1 MKYVVHLVAVGNRPG
16 LVTSCNKCEESKD
29 DTCYENAIPASEV
42 WRYAAQT
49 LRWLCKR
56 EAASRVVIPISQP
69 PIPFRGAPRACGDS
83 THVHSSSLPVPSHV
97 L

>member
-49 LRWLCKR
+49 LR
-56 EAASRVVIPISQP
+56 
-69 PIPFRGAPRACGDS
+69 
-83 THVHSSSLPVPSHV
+83 
-97 L
+97 